1 MDKRSALV
9 KCLTFFSSLLAR
21 RAIGENTIAAR
32 YEGCAWCD
40 STEQQLV
47 DAIITSIRTRPQ
59 TVRCP
64 FCEAIDRYS
73 FRDNKVLTL
82 EEKLPSR

>member
-1 MDKRSALV
+1 MQTSQETCNPFSAERVDKRSALV
-9 KCLTFFSSLLAR
+9 KCLTSFSNLLAR

-47 DAIITSIRTRPQ
+47 DAIITSIRTRP
-59 TVRCP
+59 
-64 FCEAIDRYS
+64 
-73 FRDNKVLTL
+73 
-82 EEKLPSR
+82 